1 MSIIRAYILRSPLC
15 CFWWQSRVLDAFWA
29 ILCFNLT
36 CSCNTWWLFITESLL
51 KNWIYKQIRETSRWR
66 EMQSFLV
73 FGEKPEN
80 WIEKLW
86 GPLVKN
92 DLNHKALGSELRMF
106 WLKTQRLTKSALRTE
121 RVAVPV
127 LKKPWQIFYISNT
140 PKAFSSLPLLLSISS
155 GIITLLYS
163 TDKTDASYRWK

>member
-36 CSCNTWWLFITESLL
+36 CSCNTWWLF

>member
-1 MSIIRAYILRSPLC
+1 
-15 CFWWQSRVLDAFWA
+15 
-29 ILCFNLT
+29 
-36 CSCNTWWLFITESLL
+36 
-51 KNWIYKQIRETSRWR
+51 
-66 EMQSFLV
+66 MQWFLV
-73 FGEKPEN
+73 FEEKTEK

-92 DLNHKALGSELRMF
+92 DLNHKALGIELRMF
-106 WLKTQRLTKSALRTE
+106 WLKTQRLTKSALRTK

-127 LKKPWQIFYISNT
+127 YKKPWQIFYISNT

-163 TDKTDASYRWK
+163 TDKQTLHIDGSSARVSSNIKQRIRQTWNMLTPQRVQRLQMILCLASFEKVFTSLLSLPKDSKCLVILVALVYSTTN